1 MSEFVPVGASRK
13 LAHDWYEGAIPD
25 NVTFDS
31 SNYID
36 TSYSFR
42 RFRSRRKEALILGH
56 GAAVYTN
63 TTFDLGPQARV
74 AIGAFAMLNG
84 AEIICDG
91 SVDIGDYSL
100 ISWNV
105 VLIDNYRAPRSVAKR
120 RAYIGALIKDD
131 PCAELLQQRPQPI
144 VIGGNV
150 WIGHDCVVL
159 PGVSIGEGSVI
170 GARSVVAEAV
180 PAFAVAAG
188 NPARVIRR
196 IERPG

>member
-1 MSEFVPVGASRK
+1 
-13 LAHDWYEGAIPD
+13 
-25 NVTFDS
+25 
-31 SNYID
+31 
-36 TSYSFR
+36 
-42 RFRSRRKEALILGH
+42 
-56 GAAVYTN
+56 
-63 TTFDLGPQARV
+63 
-74 AIGAFAMLNG
+74 
-84 AEIICDG
+84 
-91 SVDIGDYSL
+91 
-100 ISWNV
+100 
-105 VLIDNYRAPRSVAKR
+105 LIDNYRAPRSVAKR